1 MEQSSNLPV
10 VSHGPDLFGGLN
22 DFINFRQKVPV
33 HFVRKNFTVKTVS
46 NRRELVQAYLLR
58 YEVFHKEFAGKR
70 FPIGLDTDRYDSF
83 ADLLVIVDN
92 RTNRVV
98 GTYRL
103 ICSAYSSNFYS
114 ASEFDL
120 TPFMAR
126 DGIKLELSR
135 ACIHRDYRQGVV
147 MSLLWK
153 GLGEYMSAVGARY
166 LFGCS
171 SVKHTESSAIAGI
184 YRKLQAQGKVAAD
197 PAILPLPEYRID
209 EFARIAASQTDTEDQ
224 PDIPPLFQAYLRA
237 GARVYGEP
245 ALDLK
250 FRCADF
256 LTVLD
261 RSEMS
266 AVHEKKFVTQ

>member
-1 MEQSSNLPV
+1 MEPVPV
-10 VSHGPDLFGGLN
+10 VSQGPDLLGGLN
-22 DFINFRQKVPV
+22 DFIRFRQKVSV

-46 NRRELVQAYLLR
+46 NRRELVQAFLLR

-70 FPIGLDTDRYDSF
+70 FPVGLDTDRYDSF

-103 ICSAYSSNFYS
+103 ICSAFSRNFYS

-120 TPFMAR
+120 SPLTSR

-171 SVKHTESSAIAGI
+171 SVKHTETAAIAGI
-184 YRKLQAQGKVAAD
+184 YRKLQAQDKVQRE
-197 PAILPLPEYRID
+197 PNVLPLPEYRIED
-209 EFARIAASQTDTEDQ
+209 FAKVAASQSDGGNH

-237 GARVYGEP
+237 GAKVYGEP

-261 RSEMS
+261 RNELS
-266 AVHEKKFVTQ
+266 ALHEKKFVSQ